1 MILILFSALSF
12 IFYALRSFF
21 SSVMFTE
28 FKRWG
33 LSEMRVVISS
43 LQIFG
48 SIGLIAGIFINN
60 LLIISS
66 FFFIVM
72 MIVALYFRCKV
83 KDGFVASLPA
93 IIYII
98 VNAIIFIEAISV

>member
-21 SSVMFTE
+21 SSVMFME
-28 FKRWG
+28 YKRWG
-33 LSEMRVVISS
+33 LSELRVVISC

-60 LLIISS
+60 LLIICS
-66 FFFIVM
+66 FFFVIM
-72 MIVALYFRCKV
+72 MIVALYFRYKV
-83 KDGFVASLPA
+83 KDGFLASVPA

-98 VNAIIFIEAISV
+98 VNAIIFIEAIST